1 VTDSTAPAL
10 WRMLGILAA
19 IIGLAIATCA
29 REHPA
34 PTEADD
40 SAAPMDAPPPE
51 STPNDGPCWPAE
63 VCHV

>member
-1 VTDSTAPAL
+1 MTESTAPAL

-29 REHPA
+29 RGHPE
-34 PTEADD
+34 PDD
-40 SAAPMDAPPPE
+40 TA
-51 STPNDGPCWPAE
+51 TPDSPHTDGPCWPAE

>member
-1 VTDSTAPAL
+1 MTDSTAPAL

-40 SAAPMDAPPPE
+40 TAAPDSPPE

>member
-1 VTDSTAPAL
+1 MTESTAPAL

-29 REHPA
+29 REHPE
-34 PTEADD
+34 PADTD
-40 SAAPMDAPPPE
+40 TPE
-51 STPNDGPCWPAE
+51 STPTDGPCWPAE

>member
-1 VTDSTAPAL
+1 MSESTAPAF

-34 PTEADD
+34 PTEPALDTEPTPD
-40 SAAPMDAPPPE
+40 TAPPCL
-51 STPNDGPCWPAE
+51 TVDG
-63 VCHV
+63 VCHA